1 MEWIVSLPVLFFS
14 IIIHEVAHGLMA
26 YYRGDDTAY
35 LSGRLTLN
43 PIPHIDLFGTIL
55 LPAMCVLNQLP
66 LFGWAK
72 PVPVN
77 PHRLHDTRW
86 DLVKVAVVGPSS
98 NLVLAFL
105 FAVFFKL
112 SVSAAFLTADF
123 QGLLSGV
130 LQRGVVLNLYLAF
143 FNLIPVYPLDGSQ
156 ALSGILP
163 TEWLSAYEWHMP
175 YGFLIIVVMMMT
187 GLLTA
192 ILVPAVALS
201 YGFLTWLGLML

>member
-1 MEWIVSLPVLFFS
+1 MDWIASLPLLFFS
-14 IIIHEVAHGLMA
+14 IIIHEVSHGLVA
-26 YYRGDDTAY
+26 YYHGDDTAY

-43 PIPHIDLFGTIL
+43 PLPHIDLFGTVL
-55 LPAMCVLNQLP
+55 LPAMCILNHLP

-77 PHRLHDTRW
+77 PYRLRDARW

-112 SVSAAFLTADF
+112 SLSTALLPPDF

-130 LQRGVVLNLYLAF
+130 LRNGVILNLYLAF
-143 FNLIPVYPLDGSQ
+143 FNLLPVYPLDGSQ
-156 ALSGILP
+156 ALGGLLP
-163 TEWLSAYEWHMP
+163 TEWLSVYERHMP
-175 YGFLIIVVMMMT
+175 YGFLIIIVMMMT
-187 GLLTA
+187 GILTA

-201 YGFLTWLGLML
+201 YGILVWMGLML